1 MTLKTTMLA
10 VALLLT
16 TTTAQA
22 QNTVQAKP
30 PSTTTPPVRVPKDQV
45 LFRSTNLLR
54 YNPLGLITD
63 NQITWRHRLYVD
75 DSVLLRDNFFG
86 IGLAPQVSAA
96 FARIG
101 AVFELQPLSVLRLW
115 GNAEVVGYF
124 GSFDLFQSFEHA
136 NSTFSDTEI
145 SRRGDLPAGDP
156 LKNGP
161 TWGTQLTLGADLQF
175 KVGPMA
181 VRNLFRVVRGD
192 YQMREGDSVYYD
204 QFYDVLAP
212 NRGVFVNNDTDVLY
226 ITDFGLIAGLRM
238 NTTMPF
244 YGAEHHVAGETEHE
258 NGPTLRAG
266 PLVTYTFFDDERAVL
281 NKPTL
286 LLSTQWYAF
295 HRYRTGADVS
305 RLVPYVVV
313 GLQFS
318 GDLLKLAR

>member
-1 MTLKTTMLA
+1 MRLHTTLLA
-10 VALLLT
+10 LALLLT
-16 TTTAQA
+16 ATAQA

-30 PSTTTPPVRVPKDQV
+30 PSTTTPPAHVPKDQV
-45 LFRSTNLLR
+45 LFRSTNIFR
-54 YNPLGLITD
+54 YNPLGLISD

-86 IGLAPQVSAA
+86 LGLAPQVSAA
-96 FARIG
+96 FARLG
-101 AVFELQPLSVLRLW
+101 AMFELQPLSVLRLW

-124 GSFDLFQSFEHA
+124 GSFGLFQSFEHA
-136 NSTFSDTEI
+136 NSDFSDSEI
-145 SRRGDLPAGDP
+145 SRRGALPDGDR
-156 LKNGP
+156 LKNTP

-175 KVGPMA
+175 KVGPVA
-181 VRNLFRVVRGD
+181 ARNLFRLVRGD
-192 YQMREGDSVYYD
+192 YQMRDGDSVYYD

-212 NRGVFVNNDTDVLY
+212 NRGVFVSNDTDVLY

-244 YGAEHHVAGETEHE
+244 YADEHHVAGENQHE

-286 LLSTQWYAF
+286 LVSTQWYAF

-318 GDLLKLAR
+318 GDLMKLAR